1 MNRYNYFM
9 NEKEQIQAEDC
20 IELIDILYFLQVSF
34 GNIIKSTLACLLAGG
49 FYFYFI
55 PKKYEASATIEMARV
70 AGEAVENPTILLE
83 KMKLPPYFSTVTHQS
98 CGLGGEAALSG
109 KFFDKIKPSINKS
122 APMVSFVTQAQS
134 TQEAKACLNAAIADV
149 VKNQDAIAKPLIEL
163 KQRQLQKLREQFSL
177 YEENHTTRSA
187 TKVNNN
193 SFNLPYSI
201 LILNGIANLVNE
213 ANSNN
218 LQLQIFTIEYQ
229 LTAQQTRPTLLVN
242 SIFGPEAPVNK
253 QPFLI
258 LGLCLA
264 LGVFLGL
271 FVTGVIRIVPY
282 IRRQI
287 LMKADKLS
295 VKSRH
300 CP

>member
-1 MNRYNYFM
+1 V
-9 NEKEQIQAEDC
+9 IAE
-20 IELIDILYFLQVSF
+20 
-34 GNIIKSTLACLLAGG
+34 
-49 FYFYFI
+49 
-55 PKKYEASATIEMARV
+55 V
-70 AGEAVENPTILLE
+70 A
-83 KMKLPPYFSTVTHQS
+83 
-98 CGLGGEAALSG
+98 
-109 KFFDKIKPSINKS
+109 
-122 APMVSFVTQAQS
+122 
-134 TQEAKACLNAAIADV
+134 
-149 VKNQDAIAKPLIEL
+149 KNQDAIAKPLIEL

-193 SFNLPYSI
+193 SFNLTYTK

-282 IRRQI
+282 IRR
-287 LMKADKLS
+287 APTSS
-295 VKSRH
+295 VIAIGAATCLEAGPYPTR
-300 CP
+300 